1 MFDYIIVGA
10 GSAGC
15 VLANRLSENPDV
27 RVLLLEAGPRD
38 KRPEI
43 RIPAAFCRLFKT
55 SVDWAYETEP
65 QSELKNR
72 CLFWPRGKVL
82 GGSSSINAMIYIRGH
97 RADYDGWAA
106 DGCTGWGYADVLPYF
121 KKSEDYAHGA
131 STFHGVGGPMRVEN
145 QRTPNPLSE
154 VFVEASVQAGLPHND
169 DFNGAEQEGA
179 GLYQVNQRGGRRESA
194 ATAFLRPVRSRS
206 NLVME
211 IGAMATQVLFEGMR
225 ASGIAYVQDGQ
236 TKRANASEEVILS
249 GGAINSP
256 QLLMLSGVGPAAHL
270 QAHGI
275 DVVANRREVGEN
287 LQDHL
292 VVGIRYRSKRPGT
305 LLSAESPM
313 NIARYLLTRR
323 GMLTSNVA
331 EAGAFVRTRSSGP
344 ADLQFHVAPVLFMN
358 HGLEP
363 PTKHGF
369 TLGPTLVRPDS
380 QGAIRLHSA
389 DPFAPPAIEPNYL
402 TEPADVKTLVAGLRL
417 AREIVSRSA
426 YDSYRGE
433 ELTPGPNVRTDAEL
447 EDYIRETSETLYH
460 PVGTCRMGADE
471 DAVVDLELRVRG
483 VDGLRV
489 ADASVMP
496 KVINGNTNAPT
507 MMIAEKAAALIKG
520 SALSQRETVA
530 A

>member
-15 VLANRLSENPDV
+15 VLANRLSENPQA
-27 RVLLLEAGPRD
+27 RVLLLEAGQSD
-38 KRPEI
+38 KRAEI

-72 CLFWPRGKVL
+72 SLFWPRGKVL

-106 DGCTGWGYADVLPYF
+106 DGCSGWGYTDVLPYF
-121 KKSEDYAHGA
+121 KRSEDYAHGA
-131 STFHGVGGPMRVEN
+131 STFHGVGGPMRVED
-145 QRTPNPLSE
+145 QRDPNPLSE
-154 VFVEASVQAGLPHND
+154 VFVEASVQAGLSQND

-194 ATAFLRPVRSRS
+194 TTAFLRPVRSRA
-206 NLVME
+206 NLTVE
-211 IGAMATQVLFEGMR
+211 TGAMATQVLFEGTR
-225 ASGIAYVQDGQ
+225 ACGISYVQGGQ
-236 TKRANASEEVILS
+236 TKRAEASEEVILAA
-249 GGAINSP
+249 GAINSP

-270 QAHGI
+270 QACGI
-275 DVVANRREVGEN
+275 QVVADRGQVGEN

-292 VVGIRYRSKRPGT
+292 VVGIRYGSKRPGT

-313 NIARYLLTRR
+313 NIARYLLMRR
-323 GMLTSNVA
+323 GMLTSNIA
-331 EAGAFVRTRSSGP
+331 EAGAFVRTGSDGP

-363 PTKHGF
+363 PTEHGF
-369 TLGPTLVRPDS
+369 TLGPTLVRS
-380 QGAIRLHSA
+380 ESRGSIRLRSA
-389 DPFAPPAIEPNYL
+389 DPLAPPSIEPNYL
-402 TEPADVKTLVAGLRL
+402 TEPADVETLVAGLRL
-417 AREIVSRSA
+417 ARDIVSRSA

-433 ELTPGPNVRTDAEL
+433 ERAPGSVARTDAEL

-460 PVGTCRMGADE
+460 PVGTCRMGADSE
-471 DAVVDLELRVRG
+471 AIVDLELRVQG

-489 ADASVMP
+489 VDASVMP
-496 KVINGNTNAPT
+496 KIINGNTNAPT
-507 MMIAEKAAALIKG
+507 VMIAEKAADLIKG
-520 SALSQRETVA
+520 SVLARRETVA

>member
-27 RVLLLEAGPRD
+27 RVLLLEAGPSD
-38 KRPEI
+38 KRAEI
-43 RIPAAFCRLFKT
+43 RIPAAFSRLFKT

-65 QSELKNR
+65 QRKLKGR
-72 CLFWPRGKVL
+72 SLFWPRGKVL

-97 RADYDGWAA
+97 RTDYDGWAA
-106 DGCTGWGYADVLPYF
+106 SGCAGWGYADVLPYF
-121 KKSEDYAHGA
+121 KRSEDNVRGGCAFHGA
-131 STFHGVGGPMRVEN
+131 GGLMRVED
-145 QRTPNPLSE
+145 QRNPNPLSE

-169 DFNGAEQEGA
+169 DFNGAEQEGT

-194 ATAFLRPVRSRS
+194 ATAFLRPVRSRL

-211 IGAMATQVLFEGMR
+211 TGAMATLVLFEGTR
-225 ASGIAYVQDGQ
+225 ASGVTYVQDGK
-236 TKRANASEEVILS
+236 TIRADASEEVILA
-249 GGAINSP
+249 GGAVNSP

-270 QAHGI
+270 KECGI
-275 DVVANRREVGEN
+275 DVLADRTEVGEN

-292 VVGIRYRSKRPGT
+292 VVGIRYLSKRPGT
-305 LLSAESPM
+305 LLSAESPI
-313 NIARYLLTRR
+313 NIARYLLMRR

-331 EAGAFVRTRSSGP
+331 EAGAFVRTRSDGP

-363 PTKHGF
+363 PTEHGF
-369 TLGPTLVRPDS
+369 TLGPTLVRPES
-380 QGAIRLHSA
+380 RGSIRLRSA
-389 DPFAPPAIEPNYL
+389 DPLVPPSIEPNYL
-402 TEPADVKTLVAGLRL
+402 TEPADVKTIVAGLRL
-417 AREIVSRSA
+417 AREIVSQPA
-426 YDSYRGE
+426 YDSYRGL
-433 ELTPGPNVRTDAEL
+433 ELAPGPNARSDAEL
-447 EDYIRETSETLYH
+447 EDYIRESSETLYH
-460 PVGTCRMGADE
+460 PVGTCRMGADA

-489 ADASVMP
+489 VDASVMP

-507 MMIAEKAAALIKG
+507 MMIAERAADLIRG
-520 SALSQRETVA
+520 C
-530 A
+530 